1 MKHTLLFALLLGGMS
16 LCLAHG
22 DWPPKQGGIV
32 SVGGEITF
40 ELVRRSNDVVIYVED
55 HGEFVATSGAIGSI
69 EVYGD
74 GDKQTVELVAAGA
87 NTLVANGVQ
96 FASGDRIRVRAML
109 PNGRMLT
116 GRFWIK

>member
-1 MKHTLLFALLLGGMS
+1 MKHTLIFAFLLGGVS

-22 DWPPKQGGIV
+22 DWPPKHGGIM

-69 EVYGD
+69 EVFGD
-74 GDKQTVELVAAGA
+74 DGMRTVELVAAGA
-87 NTLVANGVQ
+87 NTLVANQVQ
-96 FASGDRIRVRAML
+96 FARGDRIRVRAIL
-109 PNGRMLT
+109 PNRRMLI

>member
-22 DWPPKQGGIV
+22 DWPPKHGGIM

-69 EVYGD
+69 EVYGED
-74 GDKQTVELVAAGA
+74 GTQTVELVAAGA
-87 NTLVANGVQ
+87 NALVANRIQ

-109 PNGRMLT
+109 PNRRMLI
-116 GRFWIK
+116 GRFWVK

>member
-16 LCLAHG
+16 QCFAHG
-22 DWPPKQGGIV
+22 DWPPKHGGV
-32 SVGGEITF
+32 MSVGGEITF
-40 ELVRRSNDVVIYVED
+40 ELVRRSNDVLIYVED

-69 EVYGD
+69 EVFGD
-74 GDKQTVELVAAGA
+74 DGTQTVELMSAGA
-87 NTLVANGVQ
+87 NTLVANRVQ

-109 PNGRMLT
+109 PNRTMLI